1 MAQLERFTFLLFNSR
16 QFHFDANSSP
26 DNEKKTMTIT
36 NYSPPP
42 DAIIYEFNPHIL
54 IAVIC
59 LLTAFMIVLTRVLID
74 HAGTKPKDP
83 RVENETNQR
92 PLLE

>member
-1 MAQLERFTFLLFNSR
+1 ME
-16 QFHFDANSSP
+16 
-26 DNEKKTMTIT
+26 IT

-59 LLTAFMIVLTRVLID
+59 LLAAFMIVLTRVLID
-74 HAGTKPKDP
+74 HAYHAKGSQGEK
-83 RVENETNQR
+83 
-92 PLLE
+92 

>member
-1 MAQLERFTFLLFNSR
+1 ME
-16 QFHFDANSSP
+16 
-26 DNEKKTMTIT
+26 IT

-59 LLTAFMIVLTRVLID
+59 LLAAFMIVLTRVLID
-74 HAGTKPKDP
+74 HADQAKGPHGKK
-83 RVENETNQR
+83 
-92 PLLE
+92 